1 VPTSPSPNPGDHV
14 CLLYDQDADRDSY
27 VGEFVSEGLLAR
39 EKVLWVAGDDTPEVG
54 DLMARRGFDVSGHV
68 ETGQLTVKDRTETY
82 LGSGH
87 FDGEA
92 MLNLF
97 RDEVRESKA
106 KGYEGLRTTGD
117 LSWASPGVQ
126 GFPDLFEYERALDEH
141 LRETGYMAVCQ
152 YDTRQL
158 SPGALTSAVQAHRSV
173 VSQRSQEVLDTPL
186 LTMLVITTDANGVL
200 SLYGDVDNSN
210 VGEFEAALS
219 AAISSPGPVILELSH
234 LHFIDVA
241 GVRVL
246 ERQAT
251 RLSEA
256 GDRLVLSSPPA
267 FLVRVLGVLGLVGLV
282 ELAA

>member
-39 EKVLWVAGDDTPEVG
+39 EKVLWVAGDGTPEVG
-54 DLMARRGFDVSGHV
+54 DLVARRGFDVSEYV
-68 ETGQLTVKDRTETY
+68 DTGQLTVKDRRETY
-82 LGSGH
+82 PGSGH

-97 RDEVRESKA
+97 RDEVRDSKA
-106 KGYEGLRTTGD
+106 EGYEGLRTTGD
-117 LSWASPGVQ
+117 LSWASPGFE
-126 GFPDLFEYERALDEH
+126 GPPDLFEYEHALDEL
-141 LRETGYMAVCQ
+141 LRETGHMAVCQ

-158 SPGALTSAVQAHRSV
+158 GPGALTSAVQAHRSV

-186 LTMLVITTDANGVL
+186 LTKLVITRDAKGVL
-200 SLYGDVDNSN
+200 SLYGDVDDSN

-219 AAISSPGPVILELSH
+219 AAISSPGTAMLELTH

-241 GVRVL
+241 GVHVL
-246 ERQAT
+246 ERQVNQ
-251 RLSEA
+251 LSES
-256 GDRLVLSSPPA
+256 GGRLVLSSPPA
-267 FLVRVLGVLGLVGLV
+267 FLVRVLEVLDLDGLIDV
-282 ELAA
+282 AA

>member
-27 VGEFVSEGLLAR
+27 VAEFVSEGLAAR
-39 EKVLWVAGDDTPEVG
+39 EKVLWVAGGGTPEVG
-54 DLMARRGFDVSGHV
+54 DLMARRGFDASEYVDS
-68 ETGQLTVKDRTETY
+68 GQLVVKDRTEIY
-82 LGSGH
+82 LGSGR

-92 MLNLF
+92 MLNLVRNEI
-97 RDEVRESKA
+97 RDSQAE
-106 KGYEGLRTTGD
+106 GYEGLRTTGE
-117 LSWASPGVQ
+117 LSSASPGVQ
-126 GFPDLFEYERALDEH
+126 GFPDLFEYERALDEL
-141 LRETGYMAVCQ
+141 LRETGYMGLCQ
-152 YDTRQL
+152 YDTRRL
-158 SPGALTSAVQAHRSV
+158 VPAALTSAVQAHRSV

-186 LTMLVITTDANGVL
+186 LTMLEITRDANGVL

-219 AAISSPGPVILELSH
+219 AAISSPGTVVLELTH

-241 GVRVL
+241 GLHVL

-251 RLSEA
+251 QLSKS

-267 FLVRVLGVLGLVGLV
+267 FLERVLKVLDLDGLIEV
-282 ELAA
+282 AA